1 MGVLLVLSAVQGS
14 AECPVA
20 TFPLATP
27 DPLNIKGFQ
36 NKCSLDQ
43 GMSYLSLVSLEAN
56 APLPPVSSEAA
67 SVVMVVLSMAT
78 LLISLPSV
86 ALFAPTVYT
95 KGQ

>member
-27 DPLNIKGFQ
+27 DP
-36 NKCSLDQ
+36 
-43 GMSYLSLVSLEAN
+43 LSLVSLEAN